1 VSSLVLDG
9 DGGGG
14 SSGDDSVSGE
24 SVSASKSVGTGGVST
39 DNSGGGGDSTDQT
52 VSGVGNGGGGGDG
65 GSSDGTD
72 GDSWGGHGVDL
83 GSGVGQ
89 GAGLVDGLLVG
100 GVGGDWS
107 DDGLGPE
114 DGLSLE
120 DRLGHVVGGGDCARL
135 DGPDGSGGVDV
146 GGLGHWHSPGGDDG
160 VDLGEGVGLS
170 GGVGEVASQPVVLD
184 GGRVVL
190 GGTDQDGSGDDWGWD
205 SGDHASGGG
214 GGGGQDSDESL
225 HFVCAEKRRLST
237 RKDTK
242 AM

>member
-1 VSSLVLDG
+1 MSSLVLDG
-9 DGGGG
+9 DGGG

-24 SVSASKSVGTGGVST
+24 SVSASKSVGTGNSGGSGVST

-52 VSGVGNGGGGGDG
+52 VSSDSTDQTVSGVANG

-107 DDGLGPE
+107 DDRLGPE

-120 DRLGHVVGGGDCARL
+120 DRLGHVVGGGDCAWL

-146 GGLGHWHSPGGDDG
+146 GGLGHWHSPGGHDG

-170 GGVGEVASQPVVLD
+170 GGVGEVTSQPVVLD
-184 GGRVVL
+184 GG
-190 GGTDQDGSGDDWGWD
+190 
-205 SGDHASGGG
+205 
-214 GGGGQDSDESL
+214 
-225 HFVCAEKRRLST
+225 
-237 RKDTK
+237 
-242 AM
+242 

>member
-1 VSSLVLDG
+1 VLDG
-9 DGGGG
+9 DGGG

-24 SVSASKSVGTGGVST
+24 SVSASKSVGTGNSWGGGVST

-52 VSGVGNGGGGGDG
+52 VSGVANGGDGGGDS

-107 DDGLGPE
+107 DDRLGPE

-120 DRLGHVVGGGDCARL
+120 DRLGHVVGGGDCAWL

-146 GGLGHWHSPGGDDG
+146 GGLGHWHSPGGHDG

-170 GGVGEVASQPVVLD
+170 GGVGEVTSQPVVLD
-184 GGRVVL
+184 GG
-190 GGTDQDGSGDDWGWD
+190 
-205 SGDHASGGG
+205 
-214 GGGGQDSDESL
+214 
-225 HFVCAEKRRLST
+225 
-237 RKDTK
+237 
-242 AM
+242 